1 MMGYE
6 PPDQDQLFVY
16 GIYLEQRVRTNHPL
30 RKIKALIDF
39 SFVYDEVEETY
50 GENGNV
56 SLPPPVILKLMLLLI
71 FYNVRSER
79 ELMETLPERL
89 DWLWF
94 LGYTLDS
101 SIPDH
106 SVLSKARSRWGKEA
120 FRRFFEQVVSQ
131 CVKAGL
137 VDGSKLFIDA
147 SLIDADAS
155 NNSVVNTRSLT
166 RYLKKGYTELE
177 QRLDEKEHD
186 DEASIRQARSDVN
199 KRHVSTTDPDAAIVN
214 HGGAPHLYYKTHRTV
229 DPAHEII
236 TACEITHGATNEAHR
251 MLPLIEAHEANTS
264 TVVETVVADSMY
276 GTIENFLAL
285 HERKIQGHI
294 PLLKRTH
301 ENKGRKEGIFPE
313 EAFTYDPS
321 TDTFTCPAGTTMKK
335 RTFHLHRQST
345 EYRAA
350 KKQCMA
356 CALRAQCTRS
366 PSGRAVHR
374 HSHKDAL
381 DAMLAQATTSS
392 ARRDIATRKHLMER
406 SFARSTRYGFDRA
419 RWRRLFRVSIQEY
432 LTCAIQNIQVLIN
445 AVRNPLRG
453 ARGIAPL
460 QRAGRALAHCNRQF
474 FLCLRSVH
482 VTMLLIGWD
491 SDLGVRVRS
500 TC

>member
-6 PPDQDQLFVY
+6 PLDQDQLFVY
-16 GIYLEQRVRTNHPL
+16 GVYLEQRVRTNHPL
-30 RKIKALIDF
+30 RKIKELIDF
-39 SFVYDEVEETY
+39 SFMYSEVKEAY

-56 SLPPPVILKLMLLLI
+56 SVPPPVILKLMLLLV

-106 SVLSKARSRWGKEA
+106 SVLSKARARWGTDA

-131 CVKAGL
+131 CVEAGL

-155 NNSVVNTRSLT
+155 NNSVVQTRSLH
-166 RYLKKGYTELE
+166 RYLRKGYEELE
-177 QRLDEKEHD
+177 KRLDAHESD
-186 DEASIRQARSDVN
+186 DGESEGPPRSDVN
-199 KRHVSTTDPDAAIVN
+199 ARHVSTTDPDASIVN
-214 HGGAPHLYYKTHRTV
+214 HDGRPKLYYKTHRAV

-236 TACEITHGATNEAHR
+236 TAVEVTPGAVNEAHR
-251 MLPLIEAHEANTS
+251 MLPLIETHEANTS
-264 TVVETVVADSMY
+264 TAVETVVADSMY

-285 HERKIQGHI
+285 HERKIRGHV
-294 PLLKRTH
+294 PLLKKTH

-313 EAFTYDPS
+313 GAFTYDPS
-321 TDTFTCPAGTTMKK
+321 SDTFTCPAGKTMKK
-335 RTFHLHRQST
+335 RTFHLHRRST

-350 KKQCMA
+350 KRECMA
-356 CALRAQCTRS
+356 CVLRAQCTRS

-381 DAMLAQATTSS
+381 DAMLAQATTPS
-392 ARRDIATRKHLMER
+392 ARQDIATRKHLMER

-432 LTCAIQNIQVLIN
+432 LTCAIQNIRVLIT

-453 ARGIAPL
+453 ARGLRPL
-460 QRAGRALAHCNRQF
+460 QSPWRALTRYNRRFLLPFSLAH
-474 FLCLRSVH
+474 LS
-482 VTMLLIGWD
+482 TLL
-491 SDLGVRVRS
+491 SR
-500 TC
+500 